1 MSELEV
7 NRSLKYLNISW
18 NQIKGI
24 NAKIN
29 KEIITKLGNFI
40 TENKNLIHLD
50 LVSINLQG
58 DDLKKIGKLISMS
71 SSLLGFHLCGN
82 LMTPKQ
88 K

>member
-1 MSELEV
+1 M
-7 NRSLKYLNISW
+7 
-18 NQIKGI
+18 

-40 TENKNLIHLD
+40 TENKNLLHLD

-58 DDLKKIGKLISMS
+58 DDLKKIGKIITMS
-71 SSLLGFHLCGN
+71 SSLLGFHLWGN
-82 LMTPKQ
+82 PMTPKQ